1 MAKTILFQGDSI
13 TDAGRNRNLG
23 IDMPNTSMGGGY
35 ATIVSGELGYNFPGE
50 YICLNRGVGGTG
62 MASMYSRIREDLI
75 ELKPDYLSFLA
86 GVNDA
91 WFDLGGRDYQPVSAE
106 KGAALFEK
114 RYTMLLEEAL
124 EALPGLKVMILEPFT
139 LDAHKTPYGDEG
151 AWAETYDIF
160 RKGVEEKALVSRK
173 IAEKYGFPFVELQ
186 AKFDAV
192 HDPENPRMW
201 LWDGV
206 HPTCNAAY
214 LIAQEWIK
222 GFESMVE
229 GC

>member
-23 IDMPNTSMGGGY
+23 ADMPNTTMGSGY
-35 ATIVSGELGYNFPGE
+35 ATIVSGELGYRFPGE
-50 YICLNRGVGGTG
+50 YKCLNRGVGGTG

-91 WFDLGGRDYQPVSAE
+91 WFDLGGKDYVPVSAE
-106 KGAALFEK
+106 RGMALFEK
-114 RYTMLLEEAL
+114 RYTMLLEEAI
-124 EALPGLKVMILEPFT
+124 EALPNLKVMILEPFT
-139 LDAHKTPYGDEG
+139 LDAHKSPYGEDG

-160 RKGVEEKALVSRK
+160 RKGVEEKAEVSRR
-173 IAEKYGFPFVELQ
+173 IAEKMGFTFVPLQ
-186 AKFDAV
+186 HKFDEV
-192 HDPENPRMW
+192 YDPENPRYW

-206 HPTCNAAY
+206 HPTAQGHT
-214 LIAQEWIK
+214 LISKEWLK
-222 GFESMVE
+222 AFESLK
-229 GC
+229 

>member
-1 MAKTILFQGDSI
+1 MKKVLFMGDSI
-13 TDAGRNRNLG
+13 TDGGRNRNVTEPNIALG
-23 IDMPNTSMGGGY
+23 SGY
-35 ATIVSGELGYNFPGE
+35 ANIAAADICFRNPGK
-50 YICLNRGVGGTG
+50 YAFYNRGVGGQG
-62 MASMYSRIREDLI
+62 IKDMYARVREDVIAI
-75 ELKPDYLSFLA
+75 EPDYMSILA
-86 GVNDA
+86 SVNDA
-91 WFDLGGRDYQPVSAE
+91 WFDLGG
-106 KGAALFEK
+106 KGLPIIDSKKAMERFE
-114 RYTMLLEEAL
+114 RTYSMFIDEVLDS
-124 EALPGLKVMILEPFT
+124 LPDIKIMIVEPFT

-160 RKGVEEKALVSRK
+160 RKGAEEKALVSRK

-222 GFESMVE
+222 GFELMVE

>member
-1 MAKTILFQGDSI
+1 MKKVLFMGDSI
-13 TDAGRNRNLG
+13 TDGGRNRNVTEPNISLG
-23 IDMPNTSMGGGY
+23 SGY
-35 ATIVSGELGYNFPGE
+35 ANMAAADICFRNPGK
-50 YICLNRGVGGTG
+50 YAFYNRGVGGQG
-62 MASMYSRIREDLI
+62 IKDMYARIREDVIAI
-75 ELKPDYLSFLA
+75 EPDYMSILA
-86 GVNDA
+86 SVNDA
-91 WFDLGGRDYQPVSAE
+91 WFDLGG
-106 KGAALFEK
+106 KGLPIIDSKKAMERFE
-114 RYTMLLEEAL
+114 RTYSMFIDEILDS
-124 EALPGLKVMILEPFT
+124 LPHIKIMILEPFT

-192 HDPENPRMW
+192 QDPENPRMW

-222 GFESMVE
+222 GFELMAH
-229 GC
+229 